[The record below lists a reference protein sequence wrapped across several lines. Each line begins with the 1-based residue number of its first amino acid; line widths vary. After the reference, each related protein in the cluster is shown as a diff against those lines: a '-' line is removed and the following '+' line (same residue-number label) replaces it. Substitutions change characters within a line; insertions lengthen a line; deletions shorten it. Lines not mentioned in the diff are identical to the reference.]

1 MGPELPKYP
10 GSTSLASDVLTTD
23 YMTTLAIVQARTTSS
38 RLPGKVLLPI
48 GGKPMVLYQL
58 QRLQRCQRVD
68 DLVLATSDHSSDD
81 SLADV
86 VSKAGYKVFRGELHD
101 VLERFRACSAQ
112 EQATTVVRLTGDCP
126 LSDSALIDELL
137 EAFAKGDWD
146 YLANSVD
153 DQQLSVPDGFDAE
166 VFRAELLERAAREAK
181 LLSEREHVTP
191 WFRSDSAGLRW
202 GHFRHH
208 PVRPYY
214 RVTVDEPADLEV
226 VRAVVDAL
234 EPQDSLFGVDA
245 VVGYLEKHPELAARN
260 LATVRNEGFLKSLA
274 EDAAQA
280 QQVAISVG
288 QGQDLWRRAKRVIPG
303 GNMLL
308 SKRAEM
314 FLPEQWPAYFSRA
327 KGCRVWDL
335 DGRELIDMSI
345 MGIGT
350 NLLGYGHPEVDAA
363 VAATVASGNMSTLNC
378 PEEVWLA
385 ERLVD
390 LHPWAEMARLAR
402 SGGEANAIAIRIARA
417 ATGRDTVA
425 ICGYHGWH
433 DWYLATNLQND
444 SGLEEHLLPGLEP
457 NGVPQALAGTV
468 QPFTFNRLDQL
479 ESIASTHELA
489 GVKMEVQRNSPPDP
503 GFLEGVR
510 ELCTR
515 RGIVLIF
522 DECTSGFRETFGG
535 LHLKY
540 GVEPDMAMFGK
551 AMGNGYAITAT
562 IGRRAVMEAAQSTFI
577 SSTFW
582 TERIG
587 PSAALKT
594 LQVMERERSW
604 EKVTA
609 TGLELRQRLQAL
621 ADKYGLTIKHW
632 GIPAL
637 TGYTFDSENALAY
650 KTLIT
655 QEMLIRGYLVGN
667 SIYVCTEHTEQVVD
681 SFFEAID
688 PIFGLVMECE
698 QGRDVHSLLQGPVC
712 HGGFKRL
719 N

>member
-1 MGPELPKYP
+1 MK
-10 GSTSLASDVLTTD
+10 
-23 YMTTLAIVQARTTSS
+23 TLAIVQARTNSS
-38 RLPGKVLLPI
+38 RLPGKVLQTL
-48 GGKPMVLYQL
+48 GSMPMILFQL
-58 QRLQRCQRVD
+58 RRISKSKGIDKVI
-68 DLVLATSDHSSDD
+68 LATSDSESDNELARVVQEAGF
-81 SLADV
+81 SL
-86 VSKAGYKVFRGELHD
+86 FRGSLND
-101 VLERFRACSAQ
+101 VLKRYWDCAKDESYD
-112 EQATTVVRLTGDCP
+112 TIVRLTGDCP
-126 LSDSALIDELL
+126 FTDPKLIDEIVEEFSKSEL
-137 EAFAKGDWD
+137 D
-146 YLANSVD
+146 YLSNCAD
-153 DQQLSVPDGFDAE
+153 GAHLSVPDGFDIE
-166 VFRAELLERAAREAK
+166 IFR
-181 LLSEREHVTP
+181 LSTLKKAHEHATLDFEREHVTP
-191 WFRSDSAGLRW
+191 WMRSERANLSW
-202 GHFRHH
+202 KHYRHS
-208 PVRPYY
+208 PIRPYY
-214 RVTVDEPADLEV
+214 RVTVDDPVDLQV
-226 VRAVVDAL
+226 VREIYA
-234 EPQDSLFGVDA
+234 SLTPLFSDFGVDE
-245 VVGYLEKHPELAARN
+245 VVEFLDSRPQLVSLN
-260 LATVRNEGFLKSLA
+260 LATIRNEGFLKSLA
-274 EDAAQA
+274 EDAPQA
-280 QQVAISVG
+280 QSMATDQRKG
-288 QGQDLWRRAKRVIPG
+288 QELWRRAKQVIPG

-335 DGRELIDMSI
+335 DSRELIDMSI

-363 VAATVASGNMSTLNC
+363 VAATVAAGNMSTLNC

-385 ERLVD
+385 ERLVG
-390 LHPWAEMARLAR
+390 LHPWSDMARFAR

-457 NGVPQALAGTV
+457 NGVPRGLAGTV
-468 QPFTFNRLDQL
+468 QPFSFNRLDQL
-479 ESIASTHELA
+479 ESIASTQELA
-489 GVKMEVQRNSPPDP
+489 AVKMEVQRSSPPDP
-503 GFLEGVR
+503 VFLKGVR

-515 RGIVLIF
+515 SGIVLIF

-551 AMGNGYAITAT
+551 ALGNGYAITAT
-562 IGRRAVMEAAQSTFI
+562 IGRRSVMEAAQSTFI

-594 LQVMERERSW
+594 LEVMERERSW
-604 EKVTA
+604 EKVTSI
-609 TGLELRQRLQAL
+609 GLRLRSSWQELAGRH
-621 ADKYGLTIKHW
+621 GLSISHN
-632 GIPAL
+632 GLPAL
-637 TGYTFDSENALAY
+637 TGFVIQSPQALAY

-655 QEMLIRGYLVGN
+655 QEMLKKGYLA
-667 SIYVCTEHTEQVVD
+667 STSCYTCLAHTADVLEPYLDALDEV
-681 SFFEAID
+681 
-688 PIFGLVMECE
+688 FGLIAECE
-698 QGRDVHSLLQGPVC
+698 AGRPVEDLLEGPIC

>member
-1 MGPELPKYP
+1 
-10 GSTSLASDVLTTD
+10 
-23 YMTTLAIVQARTTSS
+23 MTTLAIVQARTSSS

-48 GGKPMVLYQL
+48 GEKPMVLYQL
-58 QRLQRCQRVD
+58 ERLRRCRGLD
-68 DLVLATSDHSSDD
+68 RLVLATSDHSSDD
-81 SLADV
+81 TLAEL
-86 VSKAGYKVFRGELHD
+86 VSAAGFTVFRGDLHD
-101 VLERFRACSAQ
+101 VLERFRACAAQ

-126 LSDSALIDELL
+126 LSDPGLIDELL
-137 EAFAKGDWD
+137 EAFAQGDWD
-146 YLANSVD
+146 YLANCVD
-153 DQQLSVPDGFDAE
+153 EQQLSVPDGFDAE
-166 VFRAELLERAAREAK
+166 VFRAELLERAARDAQ
-181 LLSEREHVTP
+181 LPSEREHVTP
-191 WFRSDSAGLRW
+191 WFRSDDAGLRW
-202 GHFRHH
+202 GHFRHQ

-214 RVTVDEPADLEV
+214 RVTVDDPADLEV
-226 VRAVVDAL
+226 VRAVVEAL
-234 EPQDSLFGVDA
+234 EPPDPLFGVDA
-245 VVGYLEKHPELAARN
+245 VVAYLEQHPELAARN

-280 QQVAISVG
+280 QPVAMSEG
-288 QGQDLWRRAKRVIPG
+288 QGQELWRRAKRVIPG

-314 FLPEQWPAYFSRA
+314 FLPDQWPAYFSRA

-350 NLLGYGHPEVDAA
+350 NLLGYGHPEVDEA
-363 VAATVASGNMSTLNC
+363 VAATVAAGNMSTLNC

-385 ERLVD
+385 ERLVA
-390 LHPWAEMARLAR
+390 LHPWAEMARFAR

-457 NGVPQALAGTV
+457 NGVPKALAGTV
-468 QPFTFNRLDQL
+468 QPFSFNRLDQL
-479 ESIASTHELA
+479 ESIAANHELA
-489 GVKMEVQRNSPPDP
+489 AVKMEVQRTSPPDP

-551 AMGNGYAITAT
+551 ALGNGYAITAT

-587 PSAALKT
+587 STAALKT
-594 LQVMERERSW
+594 LEVMERERSW
-604 EKVTA
+604 EQVTA
-609 TGLELRQRLQAL
+609 TGLELRRCWQEL
-621 ADKYGLTIKHW
+621 ADRHGLRISHN
-632 GIPAL
+632 GLPAL
-637 TGYTFDSENALAY
+637 SGFAIQSPQALAY

-655 QEMLIRGYLVGN
+655 QEMLKRGYLAGT
-667 SIYVCTEHTEQVVD
+667 SCYTCLAHTPDVIEPYLDALDGVFAVI
-681 SFFEAID
+681 A
-688 PIFGLVMECE
+688 ECKG
-698 QGRDVHSLLQGPVC
+698 GRSVQELLEGPVC
-712 HGGFKRL
+712 HGGFRRL